1 MARPR
6 SREALKEYC
15 LRRLGHPVIQIN
27 VAPEQIEDR
36 IDDALHFFAEYH
48 FEGVEKVHLK
58 HIVTQADI
66 DFSTTT
72 GYMEFDIGTDVVSV
86 TEVFSINDNFTENFF
101 DVKYQ
106 TVLNDLNNWGHMD
119 LIGYSITRDYYALLD
134 FMLDPAPR
142 FEHQRVKDKLKV
154 YLQGDDGV
162 RVGSVIIFSA
172 YAIIDPTVYTK
183 IYDEILMKKYCTA
196 LIKRQWG
203 SNLSKFD
210 NVTMPGGIAFNG
222 QQIYQDANEEV
233 QKLEEE
239 VFNTYNYPP
248 GGFSA

>member
-15 LRRLGHPVIQIN
+15 LRRLGHPVTQIN

-36 IDDALHFFAEYH
+36 IDDAIQFFAEYH

-58 HIVTQADI
+58 YTATQDDI
-66 DFSTTT
+66 TFSATT
-72 GYMEFDIGTDVVSV
+72 GYMEFDIPTNVVSV
-86 TEVFSINDNFTENFF
+86 TQVYSISDDFTENFF

-106 TVLNDLNNWGHMD
+106 TVLNDLTNWGYLD
-119 LIGYSITRDYYALLD
+119 LSGYSQTRDYYALLD

-154 YLQGDDGV
+154 FLQGDDGI
-162 RVGSVIIFSA
+162 RAGGTILFEAYVIL
-172 YAIIDPTVYTK
+172 DPEVYTK
-183 IYDEILMKKYCTA
+183 IYDEILMKRYCTA
-196 LIKRQWG
+196 LIKKQWG
-203 SNLSKFD
+203 SNLSKFE
-210 NVTMPGGIAFNG
+210 NVTMPGGIVFNG

-233 QKLEEE
+233 QKIEEE
-239 VFNTYNYPP
+239 IFNTHNYPP
-248 GGFSA
+248 GGFLA